1 MKYGWKPD
9 TPDSRDQ
16 YLISKQA
23 AKKMPKSVDLSSK
36 CPPAYQQGR
45 IGSCTAQAIG
55 GAYQYG
61 LGKQKLRDC
70 MPSRL
75 FIYYNARE
83 MENSVAI
90 DSGAMIRDGIK
101 SLNKLGVCPEKDWP
115 YDDTPA
121 DPVTGLWLPNAKPAM
136 KPTTTCYKN
145 ALKRRATSYSRVIQ
159 EINQLKGCLAEGFP
173 FVFGF
178 AVYESFENDITAK
191 TGIVNMPLKSEAMLG
206 GHAVMAVGY
215 DDNTSRFK
223 VRNSW
228 GANWGQKG
236 YFTIPY
242 SYLIDSNLSDDF
254 WTIRFVTG

>member
-1 MKYGWKPD
+1 MLKD
-9 TPDSRDQ
+9 F
-16 YLISKQA
+16 
-23 AKKMPKSVDLSSK
+23 
-36 CPPAYQQGR
+36 
-45 IGSCTAQAIG
+45 
-55 GAYQYG
+55 
-61 LGKQKLRDC
+61 

-75 FIYYNARE
+75 FIYYNARA
-83 MENSVAI
+83 MENSIAI

-101 SLNKLGVCPEKDWP
+101 SVNRLGVCTEKEWP

-121 DPVTGLWLPNAKPAM
+121 DPVTGLWLPNARPSM
-136 KPTTTCYKN
+136 KPTASCYKS
-145 ALKRRATSYSRVIQ
+145 ALKRRITSYSRVIQ

-178 AVYESFENDITAK
+178 AVYESFESDIIAK
-191 TGIVNMPLKSEAMLG
+191 TGIVNLPLKSETMLG
-206 GHAVMAVGY
+206 GHAVLAVGY

-254 WTIRFVTG
+254 WTIRFVTS